1 MTGELRDEPAAC
13 LAAID
18 VRFHTLRTRGGQ
30 GADAE
35 QRRGRIVQT
44 ERFPFAITP
53 AVSEQATDQLEVA
66 EVVAKHG
73 EALRSVMARG
83 RAGWPALIVDED
95 RLAMAIVTA
104 VRGAADVAA
113 ALDALAADDL
123 YLAQA
128 CALGAPAALA
138 AFATLCDAPVMASL
152 AQMGLARDV
161 VDEVMQQ
168 VRTKLF
174 APPPRI
180 ATYSGRASLR
190 SWVRTVAT
198 RTAVDRARR
207 QTPAA
212 AEPEVLERVPAL
224 QADPE
229 LAHFRA
235 KYHGELKVAFEAA
248 LATLD
253 VRQRNLL
260 RHHFVDGLTVEA
272 IGALY
277 GVHKTTAFRWIE
289 AARTALTKRTRT
301 GFQHRVKALPSELE
315 SILRVLQ
322 SHIDLSL
329 SRVLAA

>member
-1 MTGELRDEPAAC
+1 MR
-13 LAAID
+13 
-18 VRFHTLRTRGGQ
+18 
-30 GADAE
+30 AE
-35 QRRGRIVQT
+35 QRRRQIVQT
-44 ERFPFAITP
+44 ERERGAITA

-66 EVVAKHG
+66 EGVANHG
-73 EALRSVMARG
+73 EAVRAVIARG
-83 RAGWPALIVDED
+83 RAAWPTLAVDED
-95 RLAMAIVTA
+95 RLAATILEA
-104 VRGAADVAA
+104 VKGVAPVNGEAEA
-113 ALDALAADDL
+113 ALAALAADDV

-138 AFATLCDAPVMASL
+138 AFATMCDGPVMASL
-152 AQMGLARDV
+152 AQMGLAPDV
-161 VDEVMQQ
+161 VDEVMQLM
-168 VRTKLF
+168 RAKLF
-174 APPPRI
+174 ASPPRI

-198 RTAVDRARR
+198 RIAVDRARR
-207 QTPAA
+207 QVPAA
-212 AEPEVLERVPAL
+212 TEPEVLERVPDL

-235 KYHGELKVAFEAA
+235 RYHDEFKVAFEAA

-277 GVHKTTAFRWIE
+277 GVHKTTAFRWLE
-289 AARTALTKRTRT
+289 AARTALTKRTRA

>member
-1 MTGELRDEPAAC
+1 
-13 LAAID
+13 
-18 VRFHTLRTRGGQ
+18 
-30 GADAE
+30 
-35 QRRGRIVQT
+35 
-44 ERFPFAITP
+44 
-53 AVSEQATDQLEVA
+53 VSEQATDQLEV
-66 EVVAKHG
+66 VVANHG

-83 RAGWPALIVDED
+83 RAAWPALTVDDD
-95 RLAMAIVTA
+95 RLAAAIVTA
-104 VRGAADVAA
+104 VNGSDDAET
-113 ALDALAADDL
+113 ALAGLAADDL

-128 CALGAPAALA
+128 CALGAPTALA
-138 AFATLCDAPVMASL
+138 AFTAMCDRPVMASL
-152 AQMGLARDV
+152 AQMGLAPDT
-161 VDEVMQQ
+161 VDEVMQLM
-168 VRTKLF
+168 RAKLF

-198 RTAVDRARR
+198 RIAVDRARSAA
-207 QTPAA
+207 PVA
-212 AEPEVLERVPAL
+212 AEPDVLERVPDL

-235 KYHGELKVAFEAA
+235 RYHDELKVAFEAA

-277 GVHKTTAFRWIE
+277 GVHKTTAFRWLE
-289 AARTALTKRTRT
+289 TARTALTKRTRA
-301 GFQHRVKALPSELE
+301 GFQQRVKALPSELE

>member
-1 MTGELRDEPAAC
+1 
-13 LAAID
+13 
-18 VRFHTLRTRGGQ
+18 
-30 GADAE
+30 
-35 QRRGRIVQT
+35 
-44 ERFPFAITP
+44 
-53 AVSEQATDQLEVA
+53 
-66 EVVAKHG
+66 
-73 EALRSVMARG
+73 MARG
-83 RAGWPALIVDED
+83 RAAWPALTVDDD
-95 RLAMAIVTA
+95 RLAAAIVTA
-104 VRGAADVAA
+104 VNGTDDAEA
-113 ALDALAADDL
+113 ALAALAADDL

-138 AFATLCDAPVMASL
+138 AFTAMCDGPVKASL
-152 AQMGLARDV
+152 AQMGLAPDT
-161 VDEVMQQ
+161 VDEVMQLM
-168 VRTKLF
+168 RAKLF
-174 APPPRI
+174 ASPPRI

-198 RTAVDRARR
+198 RIAVDRARS
-207 QTPAA
+207 QAPA
-212 AEPEVLERVPAL
+212 AEPDVLERLPDL

-235 KYHGELKVAFEAA
+235 RYHEELKISFEAA

-253 VRQRNLL
+253 VRQHNVL

-277 GVHKTTAFRWIE
+277 GVHKTTAFRWLE
-289 AARTALTKRTRT
+289 AARTALTKRTRA
-301 GFQHRVKALPSELE
+301 GFQQRVKALPSELE

>member
-1 MTGELRDEPAAC
+1 
-13 LAAID
+13 
-18 VRFHTLRTRGGQ
+18 
-30 GADAE
+30 
-35 QRRGRIVQT
+35 
-44 ERFPFAITP
+44 
-53 AVSEQATDQLEVA
+53 
-66 EVVAKHG
+66 
-73 EALRSVMARG
+73 MARG
-83 RAGWPALIVDED
+83 RAAWPALRVDDD
-95 RLAMAIVTA
+95 RW
-104 VRGAADVAA
+104 VAA
-113 ALDALAADDL
+113 IATALRGSADGDAALAALAADDL

-128 CALGAPAALA
+128 CALCAPAPLA
-138 AFATLCDAPVMASL
+138 AFATMCDAPVMASL
-152 AQMGLARDV
+152 AQMGLASDV
-161 VDEVMQQ
+161 VDEVMQLM
-168 VRTKLF
+168 RAKLF

-198 RTAVDRARR
+198 RIAVDRARS
-207 QTPAA
+207 QAPAG
-212 AEPEVLERVPAL
+212 AEPDALERVPDL

-235 KYHGELKVAFEAA
+235 KYHEELKVAFEAA

-277 GVHKTTAFRWIE
+277 GVHKTTAFRWVE
-289 AARTALTKRTRT
+289 AARTALTKRTRA

>member
-1 MTGELRDEPAAC
+1 MR
-13 LAAID
+13 
-18 VRFHTLRTRGGQ
+18 
-30 GADAE
+30 AE
-35 QRRGRIVQT
+35 QRRSQIIQT
-44 ERFPFAITP
+44 EPTRGAITA

-66 EVVAKHG
+66 EVVANHG

-83 RAGWPALIVDED
+83 RTAWPALKVDDD
-95 RLAMAIVTA
+95 RLAAAIATA
-104 VRGAADVAA
+104 VNGAGDAEG
-113 ALDALAADDL
+113 ALEALAADDL

-138 AFATLCDAPVMASL
+138 AFTAMCDGPVMASL
-152 AQMGLARDV
+152 AQMGLAPDV
-161 VDEVMQQ
+161 VDEVMQLM
-168 VRTKLF
+168 RAKLF

-198 RTAVDRARR
+198 RIAVDRARS
-207 QTPAA
+207 QAPTA
-212 AEPEVLERVPAL
+212 AEPDVLERIADL
-224 QADPE
+224 HADPE

-235 KYHGELKVAFEAA
+235 RYHDELKVAFEAA

-277 GVHKTTAFRWIE
+277 GVHKTTAFRWLE
-289 AARTALTKRTRT
+289 AARTALTKRTRA
-301 GFQHRVKALPSELE
+301 GFQDRVKALPSELE

>member
-1 MTGELRDEPAAC
+1 MTCELRNQPAARG
-13 LAAID
+13 AAVD
-18 VRFHTLRTRGGQ
+18 VLLDTPGSRERERAVT
-30 GADAE
+30 E
-35 QRRGRIVQT
+35 KRRGRIIQT
-44 ERFPFAITP
+44 ERLPFAITP
-53 AVSEQATDQLEVA
+53 AVSEQAPDQVEVA
-66 EVVAKHG
+66 DHG
-73 EALRSVMARG
+73 KALLARG
-83 RAGWPALIVDED
+83 AAAWPALTVDED
-95 RLAMAIVTA
+95 RFL
-104 VRGAADVAA
+104 AA
-113 ALDALAADDL
+113 ARDVEEVAVEDL

-138 AFATLCDAPVMASL
+138 AFATMCDGPVSASL

-168 VRTKLF
+168 MRAKLF
-174 APPPRI
+174 APPARI

-198 RTAVDRARR
+198 RIAVDRARV
-207 QTPAA
+207 QTPVMT
-212 AEPEVLERVPAL
+212 EPEALERVPDL

-235 KYHGELKVAFEAA
+235 RYQDELKVAFHAA

-301 GFQHRVKALPSELE
+301 GFQHRVQALPSELE
-315 SILRVLQ
+315 SILRLLQ

-329 SRVLAA
+329 SRVWAA